1 MYVSMLSVGTLLLG
15 AISSEEFPWF
25 TKLKEHSQT
34 MTASSEEEI
43 NLSELNIATTHLA
56 TASLPPT
63 CDIPS
68 AKICKIGFTQSKH

>member
-1 MYVSMLSVGTLLLG
+1 MFSEGTLLLG
-15 AISSEEFPWF
+15 AISSEEFSWF

-34 MTASSEEEI
+34 LTASSEEEI
-43 NLSELNIATTHLA
+43 KLSELNISTTHSA

-68 AKICKIGFTQSKH
+68 AKICKIGFNQSKH